1 MFKQFKL
8 AIGSYLVA
16 HRFIFKHKIW
26 AYALI
31 PTIINIALISGIF
44 YGAYQLNDVLKPTI
58 HSWFTEEQDTLS
70 TITSYTIQIMVNV
83 LLFIAYLFTYK
94 NLVLIILS
102 PFLAILSE
110 KVDALY
116 TGRDFPFNGKQLML
130 DVWRGIKISIRNTAI
145 ELILI
150 LFCILLGVFIPF
162 VGIAIPVVIFL
173 IESFYFGFS
182 MIDYTNERKKLTFA
196 ESKAYI
202 KRNKPLSYGIGIVF
216 YLMFLIPIIGWIFA
230 PLYGIVAGTLAVL
243 QNDNTQ
249 APYAP
254 KE

>member
-1 MFKQFKL
+1 MLKQFRL
-8 AIGSYLVA
+8 ALGSYLVA

-26 AYALI
+26 AYAVI
-31 PTIINIALISGIF
+31 PTMINIAMIGGIF
-44 YGAYQLNDVLKPTI
+44 YGAYLLNDTLKPYIQT
-58 HSWFTEEQDTLS
+58 WFSEDYSTLS
-70 TITSYTIQIMVNV
+70 SITNYTIQILVN
-83 LLFIAYLFTYK
+83 LILFIGYLFIYK

-110 KVDALY
+110 RVDTLY
-116 TGRDFPFNGKQLML
+116 TGREFPFNGKQFMI
-130 DVWRGIKISIRNTAI
+130 DVWRGIKISLRNSTI
-145 ELILI
+145 ELGLI
-150 LFCILLGVFIPF
+150 FICFIIGLFIPF
-162 VGIAIPVVIFL
+162 IGLIVPIIIFL

-182 MIDYTNERKKLTFA
+182 MIDYTNERKKLPFEA
-196 ESKAYI
+196 SKRYI
-202 KRNKPLSYGIGIVF
+202 KRNKPLAYGIGIVF

-249 APYAP
+249 APY

>member
-1 MFKQFKL
+1 MFKQFRL
-8 AIGSYLVA
+8 ALGSYLVA
-16 HRFIFKHKIW
+16 HRFIIKHKIW

-31 PTIINIALISGIF
+31 PTLINIILISGIF
-44 YGAYQLNDVLKPTI
+44 YGAFKLNDNIKPTI
-58 HSWFTEEQDTLS
+58 ESWFSTDQNTLS
-70 TITSYTIQIMVNV
+70 AITSYTIQVLVNLV
-83 LLFIAYLFTYK
+83 LFVLYFFIYK

-116 TGRDFPFNGKQLML
+116 TGRDFPFSGKQLML

-145 ELILI
+145 ELTLIFICFVVGLFVPIL
-150 LFCILLGVFIPF
+150 
-162 VGIAIPVVIFL
+162 GIAVPIIIFL

-182 MIDYTNERKKLTFA
+182 MIDYTNERKKLSFN
-196 ESKAYI
+196 ESKLYI
-202 KRNKPLSYGIGIVF
+202 KQNRPLAYGIGIVF

-249 APYAP
+249 APYQL
-254 KE
+254 E